1 MLVAK
6 ALDTVG
12 EGIQCP
18 RVALSA
24 CRCIEVL
31 RSLQVSVQRTPFFC
45 KELADA
51 SRSLRVLFLV
61 PIVVEER
68 TEQHL
73 ERLTPSY
80 SNKPFRLHDLLDEIS
95 DLLLQAGIAGRPLR
109 RVCELAQPG
118 FCFADPQD
126 SAGRAQEMFTSRDVY
141 YDYDEQQL
149 GRFEE

>member
-6 ALDTVG
+6 ARDTVG
-12 EGIQCP
+12 EGIQWP

-24 CRCIEVL
+24 CRCIKVL
-31 RSLQVSVQRTPFFC
+31 RLLQVSVQRTPFFC

-51 SRSLRVLFLV
+51 SRLLRVLFLV

-68 TEQHL
+68 AGQHL
-73 ERLTPSY
+73 ERLMPPPY
-80 SNKPFRLHDLLDEIS
+80 FHKPFRLHDLLDEIS
-95 DLLLQAGIAGRPLR
+95 NLLLQGGITGRPLR

-126 SAGRAQEMFTSRDVY
+126 SAGCAQDNVY
-141 YDYDEQQL
+141 QP
-149 GRFEE
+149 